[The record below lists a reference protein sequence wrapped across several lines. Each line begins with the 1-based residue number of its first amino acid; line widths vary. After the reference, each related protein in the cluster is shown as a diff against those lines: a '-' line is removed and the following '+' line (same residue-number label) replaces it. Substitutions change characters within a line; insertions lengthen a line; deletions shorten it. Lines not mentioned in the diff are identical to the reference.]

1 MFVLQSLENFEIL
14 LNFDEFFTDFIGR
27 SIEKKKIKKNFSSSL
42 QKKPIR
48 EARINTIKVCFHM
61 IDITAKN
68 AAKKPLSNRSDH
80 NHMDL
85 RLAVMIANLL
95 L

>member
-1 MFVLQSLENFEIL
+1 
-14 LNFDEFFTDFIGR
+14 
-27 SIEKKKIKKNFSSSL
+27 
-42 QKKPIR
+42 
-48 EARINTIKVCFHM
+48 M
-61 IDITAKN
+61 IDIITT
-68 AAKKPLSNRSDH
+68 KPLPKKTLSDRCDH

>member
-1 MFVLQSLENFEIL
+1 
-14 LNFDEFFTDFIGR
+14 
-27 SIEKKKIKKNFSSSL
+27 
-42 QKKPIR
+42 
-48 EARINTIKVCFHM
+48 M

-68 AAKKPLSNRSDH
+68 AAKKTLSNRSDH

-85 RLAVMIANLL
+85 RLAVMSANLL